1 MNISSYKISISI
13 FILYF
18 ITSSIFYF
26 ILHNW
31 SALQLI
37 ISIFM
42 PLIILFFKLEYDEN
56 KKREENRLVSR
67 NFLLSYQAELNLVIR
82 DFSKHRLSYIDKDLE
97 ALFNVNN
104 SYEEI
109 INNKDEVQEVFR
121 IARNNSKNL
130 SKRLEVHEN
139 LSRTIIK
146 MLRHNELVFTD
157 EAYSLIETL
166 NYFYVWHYEE
176 YYSNLREGYS
186 NLFLIYAVNIDVP
199 ANKQNVINNWS
210 DLCGYVKGTLN
221 KVNLDLSVSHNL
233 VELLNLLNKE
243 KKTLER

>member
-18 ITSSIFYF
+18 ITSSIFCF

-130 SKRLEVHEN
+130 SKRL
-139 LSRTIIK
+139 
-146 MLRHNELVFTD
+146 
-157 EAYSLIETL
+157 
-166 NYFYVWHYEE
+166 
-176 YYSNLREGYS
+176 
-186 NLFLIYAVNIDVP
+186 
-199 ANKQNVINNWS
+199 
-210 DLCGYVKGTLN
+210 
-221 KVNLDLSVSHNL
+221 
-233 VELLNLLNKE
+233 
-243 KKTLER
+243 